1 MPGMAYVK
9 DSVRHDGS
17 VYYTVMWRAGGTA
30 GRKQEPEA
38 FDEEPAAQRFKDLVH
53 GHGRNWPPRA
63 ESRAGFVAERR
74 RKSDGDE
81 ATGAP
86 AALNCPFI
94 TESCAVTA
102 SCAGSRSLS
111 RACAQGASPRT
122 PQPRSATPHGGTP
135 S

>member
-53 GHGRNWPPRA
+53 GHGRNWPPGR
-63 ESRAGFVAERR
+63 SRGQG
-74 RKSDGDE
+74 S
-81 ATGAP
+81 
-86 AALNCPFI
+86 
-94 TESCAVTA
+94 
-102 SCAGSRSLS
+102 SRS
-111 RACAQGASPRT
+111 GAVSQT
-122 PQPRSATPHGGTP
+122 GTRP
-135 S
+135 PAPLLR